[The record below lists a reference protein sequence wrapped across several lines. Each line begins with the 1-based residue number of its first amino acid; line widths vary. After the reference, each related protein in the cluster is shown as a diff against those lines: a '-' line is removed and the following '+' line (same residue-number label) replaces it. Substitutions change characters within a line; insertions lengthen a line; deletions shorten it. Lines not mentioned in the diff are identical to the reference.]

1 MGRGEVRA
9 WAKFLFS
16 IFSYFSFSFS
26 NEILDFEFEF
36 KFSCG
41 IHSWA
46 KYTSSYFSVHNYIHL
61 LIHIFIIFI

>member
-1 MGRGEVRA
+1 VKWVAGRLGPGQ
-9 WAKFLFS
+9 
-16 IFSYFSFSFS
+16 SFSFS
-26 NEILDFEFEF
+26 LIFPFHFQILDFEFEF

-61 LIHIFIIFI
+61 LIHIFFIFI